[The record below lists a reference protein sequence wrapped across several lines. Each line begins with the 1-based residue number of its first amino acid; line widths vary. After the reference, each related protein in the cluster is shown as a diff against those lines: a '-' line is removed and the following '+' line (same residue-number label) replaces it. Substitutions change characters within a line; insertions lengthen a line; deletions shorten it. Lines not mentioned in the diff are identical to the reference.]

1 MALQPSSKEPAQQQ
15 APLSAGRIGLVAV
28 PVVLVLFALYWFVL
42 RTTYEPILT
51 SVEPDE
57 AAEIVKVLK
66 ERKIDYRLGDG
77 GRAIL
82 VASGQAD
89 QARLELVGSELPIR
103 GQVGFELFNQSD
115 MGLTEFAQK
124 INYQRALQGELART
138 ILLLKGIRSVRVH
151 LGLPERSLF
160 RDEQSQPKAS
170 VTLILEPG
178 TSMTES
184 RISGIQQM
192 VAGAIPE
199 MAPAAVAVLDGTGK
213 VVSREM
219 VAEPAPFAN
228 SDAIIENYQRRAS
241 SAIVRA
247 LPSLRFALNVS
258 LRPRSAPVVASD
270 APTTAPVP
278 RGDPDYAINLR
289 ITTPAPL
296 DDSARLELVDALREN
311 TGFDSL
317 RGDAIVFLVGDPPLT
332 EAVAPPATDRIVTNA
347 PSLPGNNR
355 APLATGIWVSLA
367 LGLLAIAGGAA
378 LWLGRRRERPD
389 ETQALAS
396 FTQQLRQRLAG
407 QTGESS

>member
-1 MALQPSSKEPAQQQ
+1 MALQPSSKEPAQQR
-15 APLSAGRIGLVAV
+15 APLSAGRIALVAV

-213 VVSREM
+213 VVSRKM
-219 VAEPAPFAN
+219 VADPAPFAN

-270 APTTAPVP
+270 TPTTAPVP

-355 APLATGIWVSLA
+355 APLTTGIWVSLA

-407 QTGESS
+407 QTGESL

>member
-1 MALQPSSKEPAQQQ
+1 MALQPSSKEPAEQRE
-15 APLSAGRIGLVAV
+15 PLSAGRIALVAL

-77 GRAIL
+77 GKAIL

-219 VAEPAPFAN
+219 VAEPQPFAN

-332 EAVAPPATDRIVTNA
+332 EAVALPATDRIVTNA

>member
-1 MALQPSSKEPAQQQ
+1 MALQPSSKEPAEQR
-15 APLSAGRIGLVAV
+15 APLSAGRIALVAL

-77 GRAIL
+77 GKAIL

-317 RGDAIVFLVGDPPLT
+317 RGDAIVFLVGDPPLA

-355 APLATGIWVSLA
+355 APLTTGIWVSLA

-389 ETQALAS
+389 ETQAFAS
-396 FTQQLRQRLAG
+396 FTQQLCQRLAG